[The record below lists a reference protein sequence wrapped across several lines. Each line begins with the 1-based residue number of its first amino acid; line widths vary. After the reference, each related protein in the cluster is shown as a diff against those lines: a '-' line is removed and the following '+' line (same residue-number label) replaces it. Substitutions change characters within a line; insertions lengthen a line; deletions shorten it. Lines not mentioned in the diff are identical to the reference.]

1 MKGLIYQRGL
11 QKFSAGY
18 TKIMAKNLK
27 KKSTTKLS
35 KKAKVD
41 EKIKKTKIRI
51 IGIGGGGGNIVS
63 EIASEIS
70 KASFVVANTDIKSL
84 KSCSKK
90 VAKFQFG
97 QNLTHG
103 LGTGMNPELGKVAAQ
118 SEKERIKKL
127 CQGQDLCILV
137 VCLGGGTG
145 SGAVSTFAKISKN
158 LANLTYGIFT
168 LPFKFE
174 GEKKMEIAIN
184 SLKEA
189 KNHLNA
195 ITIIPNERVFQ
206 AISKDTPLKE
216 ALSTINKFLSE
227 SLKGLIETIY
237 EPGLINIDFADFKTI
252 LEGRGR
258 LAYLN
263 TIEAQRKEGAIKD
276 IASKVLNSPLYPY
289 TIRGAKGVLFN
300 IAGEKNLSL
309 SDVNQISKAISELV
323 NPEAKIIF
331 GISQHK
337 KYSNIIKTVLLAT
350 GCGMK
355 IFPSKTRAAAKGKEE
370 DLSSSP
376 TEPRSS
382 GARVKKKTKFSSPTK
397 LPKGAKVKKTL
408 PTKKKKRR
416 KRKEEKVKKGSFFS
430 TSAKASVIEELK
442 VEKPKVE
449 TKEQEKTP
457 PKKVKIR
464 STKKPKEEK
473 PQESK
478 KKEKETIVLSNNEEK
493 VRKNGLQIKKEAE
506 ELEKEMIEKEKIWE
520 TPAFLRRKKL
530 IQ

>member
-1 MKGLIYQRGL
+1 MP
-11 QKFSAGY
+11 
-18 TKIMAKNLK
+18 KIIKKQK
-27 KKSTTKLS
+27 KKPGLEAPTK
-35 KKAKVD
+35 KT
-41 EKIKKTKIRI
+41 EEIKKTKIRV

-63 EIASEIS
+63 EIASKIS

-84 KSCSKK
+84 KSCNKK

-97 QNLTHG
+97 QNLTYG
-103 LGTGMNPELGKVAAQ
+103 LGTGMNPELGKAAAQ

-127 CQGQDLCILV
+127 LAGQDLSILV
-137 VCLGGGTG
+137 ICLGGGTG
-145 SGAVSTFAKISKN
+145 SGAGSVFAKISKN

-174 GEKKMEIAIN
+174 GEKKMEIALN

-206 AISKDTPLKE
+206 VISKDTPLKE
-216 ALSTINKFLSE
+216 ALSAINKFLSE

-237 EPGLINIDFADFKTI
+237 EPGLINIDFADFRTI

-276 IASKVLNSPLYPY
+276 MVSKVLNSPLYPY

-309 SDVNQISKAISELV
+309 TDVNQISKAISELV

-337 KYSNIIKTVLLAT
+337 KYSQIIKTVLLAT
-350 GCGMK
+350 GCGLK
-355 IFPSKTRAAAKGKEE
+355 IFPSKTKLPKEAK
-370 DLSSSP
+370 
-376 TEPRSS
+376 
-382 GARVKKKTKFSSPTK
+382 VKKKTKSS
-397 LPKGAKVKKTL
+397 LPA
-408 PTKKKKRR
+408 KKKKPE
-416 KRKEEKVKKGSFFS
+416 KRKKRKPVDISPAGRAGKEEVKE
-430 TSAKASVIEELK
+430 AKPGIK
-442 VEKPKVE
+442 NKQEKPAA
-449 TKEQEKTP
+449 
-457 PKKVKIR
+457 KKVKIR
-464 STKKPKEEK
+464 IRKKPK
-473 PQESK
+473 QERPSEPER
-478 KKEKETIVLSNNEEK
+478 KEKETVALNNSKAEPAGYGAGSEEK
-493 VRKNGLQIKKEAE
+493 LRKNGLQIKKEAE
-506 ELEKEMIEKEKIWE
+506 ELEKEMIEKEKVWE
-520 TPAFLRRKKL
+520 RPAFLRKKS
-530 IQ
+530 IKK

>member
-1 MKGLIYQRGL
+1 MIYQRGL

-35 KKAKVD
+35 KKAKVKKRTKFSSPTELLKEASVD

-103 LGTGMNPELGKVAAQ
+103 LGTGMNPELGKAAAQ
-118 SEKERIKKL
+118 NEKERIKKL
-127 CQGQDLCILV
+127 LEGQDLCILV

-189 KNHLNA
+189 KNHLNV

-206 AISKDTPLKE
+206 IINKDTPLKE

-263 TIEAQRKEGAIKD
+263 TIEAQRKEGAIKY
-276 IASKVLNSPLYPY
+276 IVEKVLNSPLYPY

-309 SDVNQISKAISELV
+309 VDVNQISKAISELV

-355 IFPSKTRAAAKGKEE
+355 VFPSK
-370 DLSSSP
+370 

-408 PTKKKKRR
+408 ATKKKKVKRR
-416 KRKEEKVKKGSFFS
+416 KKPAESSAVRGTEKEK
-430 TSAKASVIEELK
+430 IEEAK

-449 TKEQEKTP
+449 TKEQEKTS

-464 STKKPKEEK
+464 IIKKPKEEK

-478 KKEKETIVLSNNEEK
+478 KKEKETIVLRNNEEK

-520 TPAFLRRKKL
+520 TPAFLRKKL
-530 IQ
+530 IKNQ

>member
-1 MKGLIYQRGL
+1 
-11 QKFSAGY
+11 
-18 TKIMAKNLK
+18 MAKNLK

-35 KKAKVD
+35 KKAKVKKRTKFSSPTELLKEARVD
-41 EKIKKTKIRI
+41 EKIKKTKIRV

-63 EIASEIS
+63 EIASRIS

-103 LGTGMNPELGKVAAQ
+103 LGTGMNPELGKAAAQ

-127 CQGQDLCILV
+127 LDGQDLCILV

-206 AISKDTPLKE
+206 VISKDTPLKE
-216 ALSTINKFLSE
+216 ALSTINKFLFE
-227 SLKGLIETIY
+227 SLGGLIETIY

-276 IASKVLNSPLYPY
+276 IASRVLNSPLYPY

-309 SDVNQISKAISELV
+309 FDVNQISKAISELV

-355 IFPSKTRAAAKGKEE
+355 ISPSKTKLPQEVK
-370 DLSSSP
+370 
-376 TEPRSS
+376 
-382 GARVKKKTKFSSPTK
+382 VKKKTKSS
-397 LPKGAKVKKTL
+397 L
-408 PTKKKKRR
+408 PTKFLKGVKVRKKKVKRR
-416 KRKEEKVKKGSFFS
+416 KKPVESSAVRGAEKEK
-430 TSAKASVIEELK
+430 IEEAK

-464 STKKPKEEK
+464 SIKKPKEEK
-473 PQESK
+473 PQESER
-478 KKEKETIVLSNNEEK
+478 KEKETIVLSNNEEK

-520 TPAFLRRKKL
+520 TPAFLRKKRAA
-530 IQ
+530 

>member
-1 MKGLIYQRGL
+1 M
-11 QKFSAGY
+11 
-18 TKIMAKNLK
+18 
-27 KKSTTKLS
+27 
-35 KKAKVD
+35 D
-41 EKIKKTKIRI
+41 EKIKKTKIRV

-84 KSCSKK
+84 KNCSKK

-103 LGTGMNPELGKVAAQ
+103 LGTGMNPELGKAAAQ
-118 SEKERIKKL
+118 NEKDRIKKL
-127 CQGQDLCILV
+127 LEGQDLCIFV

-189 KNHLNA
+189 KNHLNI

-206 AISKDTPLKE
+206 IINKDTPLKE

-276 IASKVLNSPLYPY
+276 IASKVLNFPLYPY

-355 IFPSKTRAAAKGKEE
+355 IFPSKT
-370 DLSSSP
+370 
-376 TEPRSS
+376 EPRSS
-382 GARVKKKTKFSSPTK
+382 GARVKKKGAKKSFSSFVSSSTRRTK
-397 LPKGAKVKKTL
+397 SSLA
-408 PTKKKKRR
+408 TKKKKVKRR
-416 KRKEEKVKKGSFFS
+416 KKPAESSAVRGAEKEK
-430 TSAKASVIEELK
+430 IEEAK

-449 TKEQEKTP
+449 TKEQEKTS

-464 STKKPKEEK
+464 IIKKPKEEK

-478 KKEKETIVLSNNEEK
+478 KKEKETIVLSSNEEK

-520 TPAFLRRKKL
+520 TPAFLRKKTN
-530 IQ
+530 